1 MNFDVFIGI
10 EFPAKYGGSK
20 RLLDYCK
27 EAERNIMINPLLS
40 LDAARNA
47 LMTLCKGLL
56 KINGVKQTLRED
68 GQANLVTLI
77 QTCLDNG
84 LFTNGDAATAVRKNR
99 NNAEYYKKGQ
109 DYLPVNEKTVGIA
122 RESSI
127 ALFTVMKEAFGLP
140 EDMAFDKNIIPFG
153 DYEIER
159 AIRKSESEV
168 VYGQY
173 NYFVH
178 NKEGDYLY
186 WQVLPRG
193 NDSLDS
199 QALNERNRLVKSR
212 IKGDKARKSYILET
226 ITPYICPDNSD
237 RDYIGY
243 VVYPDSRLLSEQ
255 GTPFNK
261 KQAVQIGLDLIRTVK
276 EMGRISSGIHHR
288 NIQPGCV
295 IITPIDDTF
304 MASLV
309 NMQTAK
315 VTDYE
320 YTVFASIKG
329 ILKRNIYMP
338 RELRSFKEG
347 DQEIDWERVDLY
359 SIAKVIVYCLAPD
372 LVTEEIDTDA
382 LYDVPGLS
390 DEMIEAF
397 RVVFESSIN
406 EIYSLDEFEEI
417 LQNEITEP

>member
-1 MNFDVFIGI
+1 
-10 EFPAKYGGSK
+10 
-20 RLLDYCK
+20 
-27 EAERNIMINPLLS
+27 
-40 LDAARNA
+40 
-47 LMTLCKGLL
+47 
-56 KINGVKQTLRED
+56 
-68 GQANLVTLI
+68 
-77 QTCLDNG
+77 
-84 LFTNGDAATAVRKNR
+84 
-99 NNAEYYKKGQ
+99 
-109 DYLPVNEKTVGIA
+109 
-122 RESSI
+122 
-127 ALFTVMKEAFGLP
+127 
-140 EDMAFDKNIIPFG
+140 
-153 DYEIER
+153 
-159 AIRKSESEV
+159 
-168 VYGQY
+168 
-173 NYFVH
+173 
-178 NKEGDYLY
+178 
-186 WQVLPRG
+186 
-193 NDSLDS
+193 
-199 QALNERNRLVKSR
+199 
-212 IKGDKARKSYILET
+212 
-226 ITPYICPDNSD
+226 
-237 RDYIGY
+237 
-243 VVYPDSRLLSEQ
+243 
-255 GTPFNK
+255 
-261 KQAVQIGLDLIRTVK
+261 
-276 EMGRISSGIHHR
+276 
-288 NIQPGCV
+288 
-295 IITPIDDTF
+295 